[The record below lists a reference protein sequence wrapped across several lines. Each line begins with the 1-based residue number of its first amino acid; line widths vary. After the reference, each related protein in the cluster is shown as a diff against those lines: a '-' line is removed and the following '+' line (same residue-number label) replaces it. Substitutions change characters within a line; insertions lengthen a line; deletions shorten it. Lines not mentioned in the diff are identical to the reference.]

1 MPRASPLH
9 YYPAVVDE
17 PDLVIEP
24 NGVARSVAASATA
37 LSAYPGSYRLAV
49 AAPGMLLFGEAGGAA
64 GTRARVLMAG
74 EIVTRMTIM
83 EVINVIATANWRGT
97 MLVATPDWERRLF
110 FDQGALKGASSSA
123 VDDRLGEVVFR
134 SGAISRRDLERVV
147 ADLSPND
154 RFGEALVA
162 RGIIDQA
169 QLFQFLQKQCVEIFH
184 GALLAGEGHYVFQLP
199 MDSDEPVGAQMHI
212 PIHGLLMEG
221 VQRIDEMALFRER
234 VPSNQM
240 CPVPVPDAP
249 APKKL
254 DETAE
259 ALLRH
264 CDGHRSIEDLA
275 RITGH
280 GEFATTKAVYHLLQA
295 KMVTLR
301 RAANI
306 DTDTVARLVAA
317 FNEVMQDIFIA
328 VATYGGVA
336 QTRATLDAWIEGS
349 GYGPFFGQGMDDFG
363 CVDAALITKAL
374 IAVEHES
381 PVEALHQALHELAA
395 FALFSATTTLPRDQ
409 ELTLA
414 RDVNRRLKQIRI
426 E

>member
-1 MPRASPLH
+1 MVEEA
-9 YYPAVVDE
+9 
-17 PDLVIEP
+17 DLVIEP
-24 NGVARSVAASATA
+24 SGVARNATA
-37 LSAYPGSYRLAV
+37 DTSTLAGCAGAYRVAV
-49 AAPGMLLFGEAGGAA
+49 ATPGMLLLGDANPSAEG
-64 GTRARVLMAG
+64 RARVLMAG
-74 EIVTRMTIM
+74 EIVTRMTVM

-97 MLVATPDWERRLF
+97 MLVATPLWQRRLY
-110 FDQGALKGASSSA
+110 FDQGALKGAMSSSE
-123 VDDRLGEVVFR
+123 DDRLGEVIFR
-134 SGAISRRDLERVV
+134 SGGISRRDLERV
-147 ADLSPND
+147 LSDMSPTD
-154 RFGEALVA
+154 RFGETVVA

-169 QLFQFLQKQCVEIFH
+169 QLFQFLQRQSVEIFH
-184 GALLAGEGHYVFQLP
+184 GALLAGEGYYVFHLP
-199 MDSDEPVGAQMHI
+199 TDEDDPVGTQLHI

-234 VPSNQM
+234 VPSSQM

-259 ALLRH
+259 GLLRY
-264 CDGHRSIEDLA
+264 CDGRRTIEELA
-275 RITGH
+275 RLTGH

-306 DTDTVARLVAA
+306 DVETVARLVAS
-317 FNEVMQDIFIA
+317 FNEVMQDIFVA

-363 CVDAALITKAL
+363 CVDAAIISQAL
-374 IAVEHES
+374 HAVEHDS

-414 RDVNRRLKQIRI
+414 RDVNRRLKLIRI

>member
-1 MPRASPLH
+1 
-9 YYPAVVDE
+9 
-17 PDLVIEP
+17 
-24 NGVARSVAASATA
+24 
-37 LSAYPGSYRLAV
+37 
-49 AAPGMLLFGEAGGAA
+49 
-64 GTRARVLMAG
+64 
-74 EIVTRMTIM
+74 
-83 EVINVIATANWRGT
+83 
-97 MLVATPDWERRLF
+97 
-110 FDQGALKGASSSA
+110 
-123 VDDRLGEVVFR
+123 
-134 SGAISRRDLERVV
+134 
-147 ADLSPND
+147 
-154 RFGEALVA
+154 LVA

-169 QLFQFLQKQCVEIFH
+169 QLFQFLQKQSVEIFH
-184 GALLAGEGHYVFQLP
+184 GAMLAGDGHYVFHLP
-199 MDSDEPVGAQMHI
+199 TDSDEPVGTQLHI

-234 VPSNQM
+234 VPSSQM

-259 ALLRH
+259 MLLTR
-264 CDGHRSIEDLA
+264 CDGRRTIEDLA
-275 RITGH
+275 RITGQ

-306 DTDTVARLVAA
+306 DTETVKRLVAA

-336 QTRATLDAWIEGS
+336 QTRTTLDAWIDGS
-349 GYGPFFGQGMDDFG
+349 GYGPFFGEGMDDFG
-363 CVDAALITKAL
+363 CVDDIHIAQALV
-374 IAVEHES
+374 AVEHES

-414 RDVNRRLKQIRI
+414 RDVNRRLKLIRI
-426 E
+426 EEPASA